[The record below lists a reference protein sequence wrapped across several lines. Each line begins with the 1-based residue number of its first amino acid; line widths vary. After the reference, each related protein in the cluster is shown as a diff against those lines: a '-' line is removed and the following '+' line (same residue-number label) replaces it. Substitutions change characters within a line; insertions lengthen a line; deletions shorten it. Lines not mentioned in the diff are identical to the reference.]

1 MTKRLTAEE
10 LEALI
15 DSSSVA
21 ALLEAIADIMR
32 EKSEHI
38 SHSWQDQSL
47 AIAWDKSANDVQ
59 KVAAKFRTTGVAGIG
74 L

>member
-1 MTKRLTAEE
+1 MTKIKAEE
-10 LEALI
+10 LEAFI
-15 DSSSVA
+15 DSGSVA
-21 ALLEAIADIMR
+21 ATLELMADIMR

-59 KVAAKFRTTGVAGIG
+59 KVAAKFRTTGIAGIG